1 MDQEARLRRREEARR
16 RLYRQRRLALAA
28 VVAGVIA
35 VLAALVSAFS
45 GGGGPGGE
53 PRDGSPPPAE
63 LPRGGRAVFPR
74 HQVVGFYGAP
84 QDDELGA
91 LGIGSPDEAARRLI
105 RQARGYERG
114 GRPVLPVLELIATV
128 AESAPGQG
136 ERYSS
141 RQPDAVVR
149 RYLRAARRAKALL
162 MLDIQPGRADFMGEV
177 RHFARFLS
185 EPDVSLALDP
195 EWHVGRGEVP
205 GQQIGSVDADTVN
218 EVSAYLADIVKRR
231 RLPQKLLLV
240 HQFTEGMIKRRERLR
255 PRPGVALTLNSD
267 GFGNRPNKVA
277 KYRELAPRRGRFHA
291 GFKLFFREDT
301 QLMGPRDVLRLRPRP
316 EVVVYE

>member
-1 MDQEARLRRREEARR
+1 MDDEARRRRREDARR

-28 VVAGVIA
+28 AVAALVA
-35 VLAALVSAFS
+35 VLAGVVSAFT
-45 GGGGPGGE
+45 GGGGPSG
-53 PRDGSPPPAE
+53 DGADEAAPPAE
-63 LPRGGRAVFPR
+63 LPRGGRTIFPH

-91 LGIGSPDEAARRLI
+91 LGIGSPDQAARRLV

-114 GRPVLPVLELIATV
+114 GRPVLPALELIATM
-128 AESAPGQG
+128 AEGAPGEG
-136 ERYSS
+136 GRYSS

-149 RYLRAARRAKALL
+149 RYLRAARRARALL
-162 MLDIQPGRADFMGEV
+162 LLDIQPGRADFMAEV

-195 EWHVGRGEVP
+195 EWHVGPGQVP
-205 GQQIGSVDADTVN
+205 GRQIGSVDAEAVN
-218 EVSAYLADIVKRR
+218 EVSAYLTGVVRRR
-231 RLPQKLLLV
+231 RLPQKLLLI

-255 PRPGVALTLNSD
+255 PTPGVALTLNSD

-291 GFKLFFREDT
+291 GFKLFFKEDT
-301 QLMGPRDVLRLRPRP
+301 NLMGPRDVLRLRPRP